1 MFYDLCMPI
10 FFTKCDQQLNESQ
23 DLQTFTFL
31 QKKMDIVLLSELTSN
46 KFKYKINFQ
55 KIIE

>member
-1 MFYDLCMPI
+1 MPI

-31 QKKMDIVLLSELTSN
+31 QKKMDIVLLSELTTN